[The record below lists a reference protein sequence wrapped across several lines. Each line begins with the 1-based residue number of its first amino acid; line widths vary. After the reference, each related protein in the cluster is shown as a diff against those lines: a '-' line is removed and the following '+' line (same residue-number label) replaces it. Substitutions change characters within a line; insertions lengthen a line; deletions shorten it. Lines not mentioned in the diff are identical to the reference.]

1 MATLFQ
7 QYFWAGVFG
16 LWYISMTTVQSF
28 YNKQVFSTGFNLPIS
43 LCFCQMLGTLFFLV
57 AGQTILQTIY
67 PFAYKQSNLVND
79 VQLSKQDAAV
89 VYRLNHKD
97 QTASQQQL
105 QPAMFNT
112 DRFWERTSLLTMVA
126 FCLAVNI
133 VLTNWSLY
141 RLDLNIFIVLRSTT
155 IVWIVVL
162 GYFIL
167 GHTVSRVKI
176 MACSLVLLG
185 SLAVAISFTKN
196 APTKGG
202 HTMASKAIGVL
213 FCLCSTVANG
223 FMLIFMKRVLSVT
236 SKTTP
241 TPLNDETNPN
251 NPNNPTS
258 NTPINPI
265 NPINPTPSSPI
276 NNNNNNNNNNNDL
289 EDPTLALPP
298 LKFEKFDFLFYQSI
312 NCAAV
317 LGLFALLLEGKDLIG
332 MLSGDEAWSIIRV
345 LANSSFMSIFYQL
358 SLIGLV
364 KNTTP
369 LSKEVISQSK
379 IVPQTVLAIV
389 LFNEHYSSTTI
400 LGLFVA
406 VCGLALY
413 SYVTMSEDKKVIT
426 TKTPTKHNE

>member
-1 MATLFQ
+1 MDCGVGLFYPGPYCVKGQ
-7 QYFWAGVFG
+7 DYG
-16 LWYISMTTVQSF
+16 
-28 YNKQVFSTGFNLPIS
+28 
-43 LCFCQMLGTLFFLV
+43 LFF
-57 AGQTILQTIY
+57 GPSWFPCCCHQFHKECTYKGWSYNGIKGYRGI
-67 PFAYKQSNLVND
+67 PFS
-79 VQLSKQDAAV
+79 
-89 VYRLNHKD
+89 H
-97 QTASQQQL
+97 
-105 QPAMFNT
+105 
-112 DRFWERTSLLTMVA
+112 SL
-126 FCLAVNI
+126 FPFPF
-133 VLTNWSLY
+133 SLFPFPFPSSFPPSPFP
-141 RLDLNIFIVLRSTT
+141 L
-155 IVWIVVL
+155 
-162 GYFIL
+162 
-167 GHTVSRVKI
+167 SRVSTPSSP
-176 MACSLVLLG
+176 SLPHLHPL
-185 SLAVAISFTKN
+185 SPS
-196 APTKGG
+196 P
-202 HTMASKAIGVL
+202 VL